1 MLTGYKDR
9 LQLDVQYPSSINMS
23 FQFKAL
29 ILSDLNLNSIP
40 QFLFYQ
46 QKLRVIDLSHNKLK
60 EEFPVWLLQNNS
72 NLKFMNLRNNSF
84 VGQLYLPSYEIRNMV
99 WLDLSN
105 NQFTGKLLEDFGDK
119 LLGLQYLNLSQ
130 NQFEGTLPSS
140 FGNMRDLVKLDL
152 AFNFF
157 SGKVPDELLVGC
169 SNLQRL
175 KLSNNRFNGQFFS
188 SKFNLSTLFQLE
200 LNNNGFTGSLLNV
213 KLETLD
219 ILDVSNNYLRGPIPT
234 WANQV
239 SWLISMR
246 NNSFEG
252 QFPCQQPM
260 SALLLFLEVSHN
272 FLSGHL
278 PSCIN
283 FTTIVE
289 IHLEGNK
296 FTALLQDFLPNSSS
310 SLSVLNLR
318 DNNLSGFIPDLI
330 GTFLNLKLLLLGKN
344 HLKGSTPKTLCL
356 LKNISI
362 MDLSSNSLS
371 GTIPSCFQNLT
382 FGVMENYNESLVQD
396 QLQIM
401 NELIDENHI
410 YGDLIKK
417 NLDLVIDIEATG
429 LNEIYLVDKNRGS
442 PYKGSILNFMSALDM
457 SCNNLIGEIPQE
469 LGKFAQI
476 QALNLSHNQ
485 LTGPIPVTLSKLSK
499 IESLDLCC
507 NNLSGNIP
515 LELTNLNFL
524 EVFNVSYNNLSGDI
538 PMKGQFSTFE
548 ERSYEGNQFL
558 FRLPL
563 EKCYINNTETPHLEL
578 LPLDATK
585 GKWYEVDLP
594 AFYACFFPAYVVFF
608 LLIMS
613 LLYIN
618 PQWLERPLYFIS
630 NINYLLNLAFFNILS
645 H

>member
-9 LQLDVQYPSSINMS
+9 LQVDAQYPKWINLS

-29 ILSDLNLNSIP
+29 ILSDLSLSSIP

-60 EEFPVWLLQNNS
+60 EKFPIWLLQNNS

-84 VGQLYLPSYEIRNMV
+84 VGQLYLPSYAIGNMV

-105 NQFTGKLLEDFGDK
+105 NHFTGKLLEDFGDK

-140 FGNMRDLVKLDL
+140 LGKIRDLVNLDL

-157 SGKVPDELLVGC
+157 LGEVPNELLVGC
-169 SNLQRL
+169 SKLEHLRL
-175 KLSNNRFNGQFFS
+175 SHNRFNGQFFS
-188 SKFNLSTLFQLE
+188 SEFNLSSLFQLE
-200 LNNNGFTGSLLNV
+200 LNNNEFTGSLLNV
-213 KLETLD
+213 NLETLN
-219 ILDVSNNYLRGPIPT
+219 ILDVSNNYLRGPIPA
-234 WANQV
+234 WANKV

-260 SALLLFLEVSHN
+260 SASLLFMDLSHN
-272 FLSGHL
+272 FLFGPL
-278 PSCIN
+278 PSCID
-283 FTTIVE
+283 FTNIVD

-296 FTALLQDFLPNSSS
+296 FTGLLQDFLPNSSS
-310 SLSVLNLR
+310 CLSVLNLR
-318 DNNLSGFIPDLI
+318 DNSLSGVIPNLI

-344 HLKGSTPKTLCL
+344 HLKGSIPKTLCL

-382 FGVMENYNESLVQD
+382 FGVMEKHNETLEQD

-401 NELIDENHI
+401 NEFIDENHI

-417 NLDLVIDIEATG
+417 NLDLVIDIEAIG
-429 LNEIYLVDKNRGS
+429 LNEIYLVDKNRGRS
-442 PYKGSILNFMSALDM
+442 YKGSILNFMSALDM
-457 SCNNLIGEIPQE
+457 SCNDLTGEIPQE
-469 LGKFAQI
+469 LEKFTQI
-476 QALNLSHNQ
+476 RALNLSHNHF
-485 LTGPIPVTLSKLSK
+485 TGSIPVTLSKLSK

-515 LELTNLNFL
+515 PELTNLNFL
-524 EVFNVSYNNLSGDI
+524 EVFNVSYNNLSGQI
-538 PMKGQFSTFE
+538 PKKGQFSTFE
-548 ERSYEGNQFL
+548 ESSYEGNQFL
-558 FRLPL
+558 SELPL
-563 EKCYINNTETPHLEL
+563 EKGCTTNIETPHFESLAS
-578 LPLDATK
+578 DATK

-594 AFYACFFPAYVVFF
+594 AFHACFFPAYVVFF
-608 LLIMS
+608 LLIVS

-618 PQWLERPLYFIS
+618 PHWLKRPLHFIL
-630 NINYLLNLAFFNILS
+630 NINYLLNLALFNILS
-645 H
+645 R

>member
-9 LQLDVQYPSSINMS
+9 LQVDAQCPNWINMS
-23 FQFKAL
+23 FQLKVL
-29 ILSDLNLNSIP
+29 ILSNLSMNDIP
-40 QFLFYQ
+40 KVLSYQ

-60 EEFPVWLLQNNS
+60 EEFPVWLLQNTS

-105 NQFTGKLLEDFGDK
+105 NHFTGKLPEDFGDK
-119 LLGLQYLNLSQ
+119 LLGLQYLNLSH
-130 NQFEGTLPSS
+130 NQFEGALPSS
-140 FGNMRDLVKLDL
+140 LGNMRDLVILDL

-157 SGKVPDELLVGC
+157 SGKVPNELLVGC
-169 SNLQRL
+169 SKLEQLRL
-175 KLSNNRFNGQFFS
+175 SYNRFKGQFFS
-188 SKFNLSTLFQLE
+188 SEFNLSTLYQLE

-213 KLETLD
+213 KLKTLD
-219 ILDVSNNYLRGPIPT
+219 VLDVSNNYFRGPIPT

-239 SWLISMR
+239 RWLISMR

-260 SALLLFLEVSHN
+260 FGGLYFLDLSHN

-278 PSCIN
+278 PSCID
-283 FTTIVE
+283 FTNINE

-296 FTALLQDFLPNSSS
+296 FTGLLQDFLPNSSS

-318 DNNLSGFIPDLI
+318 DNNLTGFIPDLI
-330 GTFLNLKLLLLGKN
+330 GMFLNLKILLLGKN
-344 HLKGSTPKTLCL
+344 HLKGLIPEILCL
-356 LKNISI
+356 WKNISI
-362 MDLSSNSLS
+362 MDLSSNSFS
-371 GTIPSCFQNLT
+371 GTIPFCFQNLT
-382 FGVMENYNESLVQD
+382 FGVMENYGDTLIRDQWLFWNSLS
-396 QLQIM
+396 
-401 NELIDENHI
+401 DENHI
-410 YGDLIKK
+410 YGDFIKK
-417 NLDLVIDIEATG
+417 NLDLPMYCEVVG

-442 PYKGSILNFMSALDM
+442 TYKGSILNFMSALDM
-457 SCNNLIGEIPQE
+457 SCNDLTGEIPQE
-469 LGKFAQI
+469 LGKLTQI
-476 QALNLSHNQ
+476 RALNLSHNQ

-499 IESLDLCC
+499 IESLDLSY

-524 EVFNVSYNNLSGDI
+524 EVFNVSYNNLSGQI

-548 ERSYEGNQFL
+548 ESSYEGNQFL
-558 FRLPL
+558 SRLPL
-563 EKCYINNTETPHLEL
+563 EKCCIIYTKTPHLES

-594 AFYACFFPAYVVFF
+594 AFRACFFPTYIVFF
-608 LLIMS
+608 LLIVS

-618 PQWLERPLYFIS
+618 PHWLKRPLYFIS
-630 NINYLLNLAFFNILS
+630 NINYFLNLAIFDI
-645 H
+645 

>member
-1 MLTGYKDR
+1 
-9 LQLDVQYPSSINMS
+9 
-23 FQFKAL
+23 
-29 ILSDLNLNSIP
+29 
-40 QFLFYQ
+40 
-46 QKLRVIDLSHNKLK
+46 
-60 EEFPVWLLQNNS
+60 
-72 NLKFMNLRNNSF
+72 
-84 VGQLYLPSYEIRNMV
+84 MV

-105 NQFTGKLLEDFGDK
+105 NHFTGKLLEDFGDK

-140 FGNMRDLVKLDL
+140 LGNMRDLAKLDL

-157 SGKVPDELLVGC
+157 SGEVPNELLVGC
-169 SNLQRL
+169 SNLQHLRL
-175 KLSNNRFNGQFFS
+175 SYNRLNGQFFS
-188 SKFNLSTLFQLE
+188 SKFNLSTLLQLE

-234 WANQV
+234 WANKV
-239 SWLISMR
+239 TWIISMR

-260 SALLLFLEVSHN
+260 SEWLLFLDVSHN
-272 FLSGHL
+272 LLSDHL
-278 PSCIN
+278 PSCID

-296 FTALLQDFLPNSSS
+296 FTGLLQDFLPNSSS

-330 GTFLNLKLLLLGKN
+330 
-344 HLKGSTPKTLCL
+344 
-356 LKNISI
+356 
-362 MDLSSNSLS
+362 
-371 GTIPSCFQNLT
+371 
-382 FGVMENYNESLVQD
+382 D
-396 QLQIM
+396 QMQIM
-401 NELIDENHI
+401 NKFIDENHI

-417 NLDLVIDIEATG
+417 NLDLVIDTEATG
-429 LNEIYLVDKNRGS
+429 LNEIYLVDKNRGCS
-442 PYKGSILNFMSALDM
+442 YKGSILNFMSALDM

-469 LGKFAQI
+469 LGKFTQI
-476 QALNLSHNQ
+476 RALNLSHNQ
-485 LTGPIPVTLSKLSK
+485 LMGPIPVTLSKLSN

-524 EVFNVSYNNLSGDI
+524 EVFNVSYNNLSGEI

-548 ERSYEGNQFL
+548 ESSYEGNQFL
-558 FRLPL
+558 SKLPL
-563 EKCYINNTETPHLEL
+563 EKCCIINTETPHLEL
-578 LPLDATK
+578 LPSEATK
-585 GKWYEVDLP
+585 GKWYEVDLL
-594 AFYACFFPAYVVFF
+594 AFYACFFPAYAVFF
-608 LLIMS
+608 LLIVS
-613 LLYIN
+613 LLCIN
-618 PQWLERPLYFIS
+618 R
-630 NINYLLNLAFFNILS
+630 